1 MIRRCQVT
9 HSADKPPVQEK
20 QLSIGDASGF
30 RIQLEEITFNGVDL
44 RWGSYINH
52 DAKVMSFHPDKKAIV
67 SHFRIQDAGAASTHA
82 IREKQFVVYR
92 ESPES
97 HDLFI
102 PPTNNKIRSFFELI
116 VTDDFFDHIFTEESR
131 FMERFRR
138 YNTFNI
144 PAPEFTAQMLPA
156 MHSVINDMQHS
167 PYSGAL
173 KATYLETK
181 ATELFLMQVL
191 QLDQPS
197 PAPAG
202 LTPGD
207 TERLHSIKYYIDQHY
222 EQPLSILEL
231 ARTAGINQMKLKNGF
246 KALFNTTVFGYISGL
261 KMQEARRLLL
271 EEKMYVNEVA
281 DRMGYKYPQH
291 FTAAFRKKFGLLPK
305 DLKN

>member
-9 HSADKPPVQEK
+9 HSADQPPVQEK
-20 QLSIGDASGF
+20 QLHIQDPSGF
-30 RIQLEEITFNGVDL
+30 RIQLEEISFNGLDL
-44 RWGSYINH
+44 RWGSYVNH
-52 DAKVMSFHPDKKAIV
+52 EPRVLSFRPDKKAIV

-92 ESPES
+92 ELPEA
-97 HDLFI
+97 HELYI
-102 PPTNNKIRSFFELI
+102 PPTNHKTRSFFELI

-131 FMERFRR
+131 FMERFRQ
-138 YNTFNI
+138 YHTFNT
-144 PAPEFTAQMLPA
+144 PSQEFTAQMLPA
-156 MHSVINDMQHS
+156 MHHIINDMQHA
-167 PYSGAL
+167 PYKGAL

-191 QLDQPS
+191 QLDKPLR
-197 PAPAG
+197 ATAG
-202 LTPGD
+202 LSAAD
-207 TERLHSIKYYIDQHY
+207 TERLHSIKHYIDAHY
-222 EQPLSILEL
+222 EQPLSIMEL

-246 KALFNTTVFGYISGL
+246 KALFNDTVFGYISGL
-261 KMQEARRLLL
+261 RMQEAKRLLL

-281 DRMGYKYPQH
+281 DRMGYKYPHH